1 MINKKTRVFV
11 LILFLFSLSLIS
23 VFMWSN
29 FSLDTSVLTHNDN
42 DSNNTGIGDA
52 MEARMWIYGEEVTDG
67 KILIIREIFASVI
80 KDENFISYLSIYDG
94 PIMEYYV
101 SDGYIQIYVDATKRN
116 EFTTKDA
123 EQISKII
130 KKHARKSDYPDV
142 PIVITEMSYSY
153 LTV

>member
-1 MINKKTRVFV
+1 
-11 LILFLFSLSLIS
+11 
-23 VFMWSN
+23 
-29 FSLDTSVLTHNDN
+29 
-42 DSNNTGIGDA
+42 
-52 MEARMWIYGEEVTDG
+52 MWIYGEEVTDG